1 MSNVQEATAR
11 HFPEH
16 GPIDPKTGKEV
27 LLSLKNVDIT
37 FGKGDKALK
46 AVSNASFDIYKGE
59 TFSLIGESGSGKTT
73 IGRAVIRVNPCS
85 AGEILYKGVRIS
97 GKIPHSLDREVIRN
111 IQMVFQDPAASL
123 NERATVDYIISEGL
137 YNFHLYKDEADR
149 VRKVDSMIKEV
160 GLLPEHLTRYPHEF
174 SGGQRQRIGLA
185 RAMVM
190 EPELVVADEPISA
203 LDVSI
208 RAQVLNLLKKFQREE
223 GTTYLFIAHD
233 LSIVRF
239 ISDRIGIIYK
249 GNIVEVAEAEELF
262 DYPMHPYT
270 HSLISAIPIPDPVL
284 EKNKELFTYDPSIHD
299 YSVDKPEM
307 VDIGNNHYVYGNKA
321 EIERYKKL
329 RAEGKKIKSITILTP
344 EEKAKR
350 DAERENVPTGEVV
363 LDHPVHDTGSFW
375 YKFLAFF
382 LPILGLLAGQIFKA
396 KNYINNFKALKKGA
410 IVGLIF
416 RLVVLLLFGLL
427 LILAVI

>member
-1 MSNVQEATAR
+1 MNPTLLRLQHIDFSYHTL
-11 HFPEH
+11 H
-16 GPIDPKTGKEV
+16 GETKALSDVSFTVTEGEFLAIVGPSGCGKST
-27 LLSLKNVDIT
+27 LLSMIAGLIMPESGTIT
-37 FGKGDKALK
+37 FAHDSPRIGYMLQQDHLLPWRTIWSNILLGPEIQKNLTPDKKEK
-46 AVSNASFDIYKGE
+46 AMHLL
-59 TFSLIGESGSGKTT
+59 T
-73 IGRAVIRVNPCS
+73 
-85 AGEILYKGVRIS
+85 
-97 GKIPHSLDREVIRN
+97 
-111 IQMVFQDPAASL
+111 
-123 NERATVDYIISEGL
+123 DY
-137 YNFHLYKDEADR
+137 
-149 VRKVDSMIKEV
+149 
-160 GLLPEHLTRYPHEF
+160 GLLPFKDKHPNEL
-174 SGGQRQRIGLA
+174 SGGMRQRAALI
-185 RAMVM
+185 RTMVM

-208 RAQVLNLLKKFQREE
+208 RAQVLNLLKKFQKEE

-350 DAERENVPTGEVV
+350 DAERESVPTGEVV

>member
-1 MSNVQEATAR
+1 MSNAQEATAR

-137 YNFHLYKDEADR
+137 YNFHLYEDEADR

-208 RAQVLNLLKKFQREE
+208 RAQVLNLLKKFQKEQ

-350 DAERENVPTGEVV
+350 DAERESVPTGEVV